1 MKPSHKLEAMSGL
14 LKLLVFTQKCFIS
27 ALANALCSVLMR
39 LAGWAEWRDMVIRKQ
54 QNGKQKDLGLP

>member
-39 LAGWAEWRDMVIRKQ
+39 LAG
-54 QNGKQKDLGLP
+54 